1 MVTKSLIPI
10 PLLSKTGCIRG
21 LFCFLGFYCIINIVM
36 RYNSYTKGLNCK
48 VFDIETT
55 GIYSNR
61 DRIIAASFCN
71 TDGSELRQYFSE
83 SSASEHLTVFSI
95 LSELQD
101 CDAVITYNGQSFDV
115 PFVLTRAKKYG
126 LADSLPAF
134 QSIDIYRWL
143 RSYWPL
149 AETLPSLSQK
159 AVEKVLGLDASRTDR
174 INGEECIRLYSEY
187 INLDNDDARDLIL
200 LHNADDVRQ
209 LAAIT
214 RSLSFLPY
222 DRIAFEKGFM
232 FKLVSTS
239 LFGETVN
246 KIITSGLKLSSGCLQ
261 VDAVSYPPCMP
272 SAFFEDE
279 MQLQCGSAGDISLKV
294 SLKSRGD
301 LIFADLKALGV
312 DEGLLSNRQYVKSG
326 YLVLQ
331 TEDGINY
338 GACCELA
345 EVLLRRLV

>member
-1 MVTKSLIPI
+1 MS
-10 PLLSKTGCIRG
+10 
-21 LFCFLGFYCIINIVM
+21 
-36 RYNSYTKGLNCK
+36 
-48 VFDIETT
+48 
-55 GIYSNR
+55 
-61 DRIIAASFCN
+61 
-71 TDGSELRQYFSE
+71 
-83 SSASEHLTVFSI
+83 SI

-115 PFVLTRAKKYG
+115 PFVLVRAKKYG
-126 LADSLPAF
+126 LTESLPAF
-134 QSIDIYRWL
+134 QSIDVYRWL

-159 AVEKVLGLDASRTDR
+159 AVEKVLGLDGSRTDR

-187 INLDNDDARDLIL
+187 INLDNENARDLIL

-232 FKLVSTS
+232 IKLVSTS

-246 KIITSGLKLSSGCLQ
+246 KIITSGLKLSSDALQ
-261 VDAVSYPPCMP
+261 LDAVSYPPCMP

-294 SLKSRGD
+294 NVKSSGD

-312 DEGLLSNRQYVKSG
+312 DEGMLLSRQFVKSG

-338 GACCELA
+338 AACCELS